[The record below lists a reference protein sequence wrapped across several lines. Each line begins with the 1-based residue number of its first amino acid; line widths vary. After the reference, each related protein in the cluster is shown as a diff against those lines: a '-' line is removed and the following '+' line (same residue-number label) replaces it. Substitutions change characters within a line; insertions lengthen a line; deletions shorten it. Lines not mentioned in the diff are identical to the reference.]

1 MAFHLFLVL
10 LQSQMELT
18 VKILRE
24 WFHQFN
30 AAYFESEL
38 PEPKLLVSKSRTQ
51 LGQFSCRRVR
61 KGLFSGYKT
70 VGYTI
75 KVSEFYDMQEREY
88 QQTLLHEM
96 IHYYIAFTGAK
107 DTSPHGRLFRE
118 LMARLNA
125 VGGWHITVSSRTGQ
139 YQVRQQAVETQYLLM
154 LLTTTDGKH
163 YVSVVNPSFRKFI
176 EHQAAQSPQVTTCQW
191 VVSRDT
197 RYATWPKTRSLRG
210 RRITEV
216 EYLQI
221 IHNT

>member
-1 MAFHLFLVL
+1 
-10 LQSQMELT
+10 MELT
-18 VKILRE
+18 VKLLRE

-30 AAYFESEL
+30 AAYFENVL

-61 KGLFSGYKT
+61 KGLFSGYQT
-70 VGYTI
+70 VGFTI
-75 KVSEFYDMQEREY
+75 KVSEFYDIPEREC

-118 LMARLNA
+118 LMMRLNA
-125 VGGWHITVSSRTGQ
+125 VGAWHITVSSRTGQ
-139 YQVRQQAVETQYLLM
+139 YQVRQQAAEAQYLLM
-154 LLTTTDGKH
+154 LLTTKDGKH
-163 YVSVVNPSFRKFI
+163 YISVVNPSFRKFI
-176 EHQAAQSPQVTTCQW
+176 ERQASQSLQVTTCQW

-221 IHNT
+221 IHNS